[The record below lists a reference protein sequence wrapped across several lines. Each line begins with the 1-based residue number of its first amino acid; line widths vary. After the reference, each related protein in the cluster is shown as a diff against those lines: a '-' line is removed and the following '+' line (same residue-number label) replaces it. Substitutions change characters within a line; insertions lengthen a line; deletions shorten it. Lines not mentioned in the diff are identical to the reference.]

1 MKCLLLIIF
10 VAAIFPATTR
20 ATGILLPKD
29 KSLPAL
35 AIQHQRVS
43 IDVKDGVATAKIE
56 QVFKNSVNR
65 QLEATYVF
73 PLPAD
78 ASIGE
83 FAMYIN
89 GKKQAGE
96 LVEAGKARK
105 IYEDIVRRMRDP
117 GLLEYMDGQLLKMRV
132 FPIPANGEQRIEISY
147 TQQLKYEGGTYQYV
161 YPLRTTKAASRTLE
175 DFTIGVN
182 IDSKV
187 PIKTI
192 YSPTHEIGISR
203 KGENRA
209 VIGFEEY
216 QSLLDRDFVLYY
228 GVSEKRFGL
237 NLLTH
242 AEVDKDGY
250 FMMMLAPQYDKKDM
264 EIIARDVVFV
274 VDTSGSMA
282 GEKIR
287 QAREALD
294 YCVKKLNAGDR
305 FNVLRFSTDVDAFKP
320 ELVKVSE
327 ESRREALGYIK
338 NFEARGGTDIAGSL
352 QAALKMRTDERRP
365 FTIIFLTDGKP
376 TIGETE
382 PATIMKQV
390 NALTADRTRIFVFG
404 VGEQVNTHL
413 LDQIGADTGGYSQYV
428 RPNEDIETEVS
439 AFYDKASNPVLSQPA
454 LEVRGLKV
462 LDVYPR
468 KLDDLFHGAQL
479 TLFGRY
485 QGEGDHAV
493 ILKGEINGNPREF
506 VYEYNFPKK
515 APDSEFIT
523 RLWATRKV
531 GFLLDQIRLQG
542 EEAELKDEV
551 IRLSQEFGIMTPYT
565 SFLVLETDQDY
576 ARNDISRE
584 QQARLQKHNQR
595 RREEQRAAIEKH
607 GNWSAPAWSASA
619 PAAARSPR
627 NSAGN
632 YGQAFSDDSDS
643 AMEHAVVPMFGG
655 GGAGADGMTVTD
667 LEAAAGSPG
676 KKAFAEH
683 LKLKDTMASRTGR
696 DALDVSEAIADY
708 KRADAPDIN
717 AARQTRKIGEKL
729 FTRVNGV
736 WIDSGFKKEM
746 PLAKITCL
754 SDEYFAL
761 LADHPEI
768 ARFLALGDRII
779 FTIEGKT
786 AISIVP

>member
-1 MKCLLLIIF
+1 MKRLLLIVF
-10 VAAIFPATTR
+10 VAAICPATTR

-35 AIQHQRVS
+35 AIQYQRVN
-43 IDVKDGVATAKIE
+43 IDVKDGVATATIE

-96 LVEAGKARK
+96 LVESGKARK

-132 FPIPANGEQRIEISY
+132 FPIPANGEQRIEMSY

-203 KGENRA
+203 KGENHA

-242 AEVDKDGY
+242 AAADKDGY
-250 FMMMLAPQYDKKDM
+250 FMMMIAPQYDKKDM

-274 VDTSGSMA
+274 FDTSGSMA

-305 FNVLRFSTDVDAFKP
+305 FNVVRFSTDVDAFKP

-327 ESRREALGYIK
+327 ESRREALDYIK
-338 NFEARGGTDIAGSL
+338 TLKARGGTDIDGSL
-352 QAALKMRTDERRP
+352 QAALKMRTDEHRP

-390 NALTADRTRIFVFG
+390 NALADDRTRIFVFG

-439 AFYDKASNPVLSQPA
+439 AFYDKASNPVLSQPT

-485 QGEGDHAV
+485 HGEGDHAV
-493 ILKGEINGNPREF
+493 VLKGEINGNPREF
-506 VYEYNFPKK
+506 VYEYTFPKK
-515 APDSEFIT
+515 ALDSEFIA

-584 QQARLQKHNQR
+584 QQARLQKHNR
-595 RREEQRAAIEKH
+595 RRQEEQRAAIEKH
-607 GNWSAPAWSASA
+607 GNWSASA
-619 PAAARSPR
+619 PAAARSAR
-627 NSAGN
+627 NSASA
-632 YGQAFSDDSDS
+632 YGQVFSDDSDL
-643 AMEHAVVPMFGG
+643 AMGYAVVPMFGLRG
-655 GGAGADGMTVTD
+655 TGLEGFEGLTVTD
-667 LEAAAGSPG
+667 LEVAAGSPG
-676 KKAFAEH
+676 KKAFAER

-761 LADHPEI
+761 LADHPAI

-779 FTIEGKT
+779 FTIDGKT
-786 AISIVP
+786 AISIIP